1 MLLAALFLPLLSV
14 ASALAPPPQVFKNTA
29 VARTLELAG
38 ATAHVTTQ
46 YNIKALVDGPGEYH
60 LALAG
65 DGDLIPAWWE
75 VAIGGK
81 NVEGVTILS
90 NRPPTVSVPLGD
102 LKKDDSVTLSLTYVL
117 DHPSKPLPAEIAQ
130 TDAQYLLF
138 ITNSTYVDSWYPSD
152 VERIKVRAPH
162 VIIAY
167 GSVPDTY
174 TRDNTVTKA
183 GTSLTLGPFHSLP
196 ATLGDSKVKQEPFEV
211 HYETKEPV
219 IGITTLKRSAEVS
232 HWGANLNIQDEIS
245 LANIGPKLKGHF
257 SRLAH
262 QMSRF
267 HASSPA
273 QILAELTLR
282 TPPTAHS
289 PYYYDTIGNV
299 STSHFR
305 QGVTP
310 AQVQLK
316 SKGRSPRTVDGF
328 LELKPRYPLLGGWN
342 YSFTVGYDIPLGD
355 VLKVDKEGG
364 KKVLAVP
371 FLTGIKDVV
380 VDDAEVTIVLPEGA
394 TDIEIYTPFPVDS
407 ISHSIHKTYLDTTG
421 RPQITIKKARC
432 TEQHAKDVYVT
443 YHYPFSAQ
451 IQKPLAVA
459 SVVGSLFLL
468 GIGLRRV
475 NYSIDKK

>member
-1 MLLAALFLPLLSV
+1 MLLAALLLPLLPLAV
-14 ASALAPPPQVFKNTA
+14 ALAPPPQVFVNTA
-29 VARTLELAG
+29 IARTLELAG
-38 ATAHVTTQ
+38 ATTHVTTQ
-46 YNIKALVDGPGEYH
+46 YNIKALVDAPGEYH

-75 VAIGGK
+75 VAIAGK
-81 NVEGVTILS
+81 AADGLAILS
-90 NRPPTVSVPLGD
+90 DRPPTVSVPLGH
-102 LKKDDSVTLSLTYVL
+102 LKKDESITLSLAYVL
-117 DHPSKPLPAEIAQ
+117 GHQSRPLPAEIAQ

-138 ITNSTYVDSWYPSD
+138 TTNSTYVDSWYPTD
-152 VERIKVRAPH
+152 VERVKVRSPH
-162 VIIAY
+162 VILTH
-167 GSVPDTY
+167 GSVSDAY
-174 TRDNTVTKA
+174 TRDNVITKA

-196 ATLGDSKVKQEPFEV
+196 ATLGDAKVRQEPFTV
-211 HYETKEPV
+211 HYENKEPV

-310 AQVQLK
+310 AQTKLK

-342 YSFTVGYDIPLGD
+342 YSFTVGYDIPLED
-355 VLKVDKEGG
+355 VLKVDKASD

-394 TDIEIYTPFPVDS
+394 VGIEIYTPFPVDS
-407 ISHSIHKTYLDTTG
+407 ISRSIHKTYLDTTG

-432 TEQHAKDVYVT
+432 TEQHAKNVYVT

-459 SVVGSLFLL
+459 SVVASLFLL